1 MKTTIGVMRFGYF
14 KGYTFDEIPA
24 SYLLWFSEQPWASTW
39 IEAYQYV
46 LENKA
51 QLLKQKEKEDLE
63 DFLFGLK
70 HDDWGDRV

>member
-1 MKTTIGVMRFGYF
+1 MRFGKF
-14 KGYTFDEIPA
+14 KGVPIEEIPA
-24 SYLLWFSEQPWASTW
+24 SYLLWFNEQPWASSW
-39 IEAYQYV
+39 VEEYQHV

-70 HDDWGDRV
+70 HDGWGDRV